1 MFELIQVYLAS
12 YYTLGIVMLGTLL
25 VGATAA
31 GIGVFAVLRRQSLLG
46 DAISHA
52 ALPGIALMFMGTES
66 TNPFV
71 LLLGGGI
78 AGCIGAFLVVV
89 ITRATTL
96 KQDALLGI
104 ILSVFF
110 GFGVV
115 LKTVIQKQGLS
126 NQALL
131 GKFFFGNASTLSPFD
146 VSAHACMALFIFCI
160 VFLFWKEFLLISF
173 DPDFAQALGYKVI
186 MLEVALTIITV
197 CAIVIGLH
205 TVGVLLMSALLIA
218 PAAAARQWSST
229 VTRMFWLAVF
239 FGAFAAVVGSFVSSR
254 INHLPTGPTIVVC
267 MSVLVILTFMCA
279 PARGIGKGEL

>member
-1 MFELIQVYLAS
+1 MLS
-12 YYTLGIVMLGTLL
+12 YFMSHYTLIMVMLGTFL

-52 ALPGIALMFMGTES
+52 ALPGIALMFMYSAS

-71 LLLGGGI
+71 LLCGGAI
-78 AGCIGAFLVVV
+78 AGCIGAFLVLL
-89 ITRATTL
+89 ITRTTPL

-115 LKTVIQKQGLS
+115 LKTVIQKKGLM

-131 GKFFFGNASTLSPFD
+131 GKFFFGNASTLSLFD
-146 VSAHACMALFIFCI
+146 IFAIAVMAFFIFCI
-160 VFLFWKEFLLISF
+160 MFLFWKEFVLISF
-173 DPDFAQALGYKVI
+173 DPEFAHASGYRVFA
-186 MLEVALTIITV
+186 LEVLLTITTV
-197 CAIVIGLH
+197 FAIVIGLH

-218 PAAAARQWSST
+218 PAAAARQWVSS
-229 VTRMFWLAVF
+229 VGAMFWLAIF
-239 FGAFAAVVGSFVSSR
+239 FGALACVTGSLVSSR
-254 INHLPTGPTIVVC
+254 IEHLPTGPTIVVC
-267 MSVLVILTFMCA
+267 MSIIVIITFMCA
-279 PARGIGKGEL
+279 PVRTTGRGEL

>member
-1 MFELIQVYLAS
+1 
-12 YYTLGIVMLGTLL
+12 MLGTML

-52 ALPGIALMFMGTES
+52 ALPGIALMFMQSAS
-66 TNPFV
+66 TNPFI

-78 AGCIGAFLVVV
+78 AGCIGAFLV
-89 ITRATTL
+89 ILIARTTTL

-115 LKTVIQKQGLS
+115 LKTIIQAQGLA

-131 GKFFFGNASTLSPFD
+131 GKFFFGNASTLAPFD
-146 VSAHACMALFIFCI
+146 IFAIAVMAFFIFALI
-160 VFLFWKEFLLISF
+160 LLFWKEFVLISF
-173 DPDFAQALGYKVI
+173 DPEFSHASGYRIFAWELLI
-186 MLEVALTIITV
+186 TITTV
-197 CAIVIGLH
+197 FAIVIGLH

-218 PAAAARQWSST
+218 PAAAARQWVSS
-229 VTRMFWLAVF
+229 VGAMFWLAVF
-239 FGAFAAVVGSFVSSR
+239 FGAMACAVGSLISSYVE
-254 INHLPTGPTIVVC
+254 HLPTGPTIVVC
-267 MSVLVILTFMCA
+267 MSSIVIITFIFA
-279 PARGIGKGEL
+279 PERMAARGEL

>member
-1 MFELIQVYLAS
+1 MISYFAS
-12 YYTLGIVMLGTLL
+12 HYTIIMVMIGTFL

-52 ALPGIALMFMGTES
+52 ALPGIALMFMYSMS

-71 LLLGGGI
+71 LLFGGGI
-78 AGCIGAFLVVV
+78 AGCIGAFLVLL
-89 ITRATTL
+89 ITRTTTL

-115 LKTVIQKQGLS
+115 LKTVIQKKGLA

-131 GKFFFGNASTLSPFD
+131 GKFFFGNASTLSSFD
-146 VSAHACMALFIFCI
+146 IFAIAVMAFFIFCI
-160 VFLFWKEFLLISF
+160 IFLFWKEFFLISF
-173 DPDFAQALGYKVI
+173 DPEFAHANGYRVFI
-186 MLEVALTIITV
+186 LEVVLTITTV
-197 CAIVIGLH
+197 FAIVIGLH

-218 PAAAARQWSST
+218 PAAAARQWVSS
-229 VTRMFWLAVF
+229 VSALFWLAIF
-239 FGAFAAVVGSFVSSR
+239 FGSLACVAGSLISSYVE
-254 INHLPTGPTIVVC
+254 HLPTGPTIVVC
-267 MSVLVILTFMCA
+267 MSLIVIVTFMFA
-279 PARGIGKGEL
+279 PVRTTGRGEL